1 MDRFYNNNQLIQPQ
15 LFEVALS
22 SYNWLQLLDSS
33 PVEFYS
39 AAQIKPQSKPALILC
54 GEVYERAADGWLSS
68 NAKSTIYGYSQSQI
82 SDRAQAD
89 RVRLEA
95 TISECSYHFNLF
107 GINDYG
113 LSLGLAINRDEI
125 QELKDEPKEL
135 KRGLLVKFIQL
146 GIMLASL
153 INPDYL
159 PLLTSAMTDPN
170 LEVILPQWQIAAASR
185 RI

>member
-1 MDRFYNNNQLIQPQ
+1 MDRLYSNNQLLLPP
-15 LFEVALS
+15 LPDVALK
-22 SYNWLQLLDSS
+22 SYSWLQLLDTS

-39 AAQIKPQSKPALILC
+39 ATQVKPSSKPALILC

-68 NAKSTIYGYSQSQI
+68 NAKSMIYGYSQSQVK
-82 SDRAQAD
+82 DTPLVD
-89 RVRLEA
+89 KMRLKA
-95 TISECSYHFNLF
+95 AITPDGYHFNLF

-159 PLLTSAMTDPN
+159 PLLTSAMPDPN
-170 LEVILPQWQIAAASR
+170 LEVILPQWQIAASAYR
-185 RI
+185 V